1 MSPVTVNM
9 DFPSSRATRLNGLC
23 DTISRP
29 GSELECRESMR
40 IPVVALLGFL
50 AVLLSAADC
59 GDDGKGETE
68 EAALQVRG
76 VVTDVQARS
85 LLELESL
92 QVVDEQNT
100 VWEFRPGPQVVTG
113 TGHDYTPS
121 HLRQHMV
128 QGVPIIV
135 TYTERDGV
143 LTIVSISE

>member
-1 MSPVTVNM
+1 
-9 DFPSSRATRLNGLC
+9 
-23 DTISRP
+23 
-29 GSELECRESMR
+29 MR

-50 AVLLSAADC
+50 AVILTAVDC
-59 GDDGKGETE
+59 GADGRDETE
-68 EAALQVRG
+68 EATLQVRG
-76 VVTDVQARS
+76 LVTDVQARS

-92 QVVDEQNT
+92 QVVDDQGT
-100 VWEFRPGPQVVTG
+100 VWDFLPGPQRVAG
-113 TGHDYTPS
+113 AGHDYTPS

>member
-1 MSPVTVNM
+1 M
-9 DFPSSRATRLNGLC
+9 C
-23 DTISRP
+23 DTISRL
-29 GSELECRESMR
+29 GSELERSESMR
-40 IPVVALLGFL
+40 VPVVALLGFF
-50 AVLLSAADC
+50 AVIVTAADC
-59 GDDGKGETE
+59 GGDGKGETE
-68 EAALQVRG
+68 EATLQVRG

-92 QVVDEQNT
+92 RVVDEQNT
-100 VWEFRPGPQVVTG
+100 VWDFQPGPEGVTG
-113 TGHDYTPS
+113 SGHDYTPS

>member
-1 MSPVTVNM
+1 MERSK
-9 DFPSSRATRLNGLC
+9 A
-23 DTISRP
+23 
-29 GSELECRESMR
+29 MR
-40 IPVVALLGFL
+40 TPVVALLGFL
-50 AVLLSAADC
+50 AVLLTAADC
-59 GDDGKGETE
+59 GGDGKSETA
-68 EAALQVRG
+68 EAAFQVRG

-92 QVVDEQNT
+92 RVVDEQNI
-100 VWEFRPGPQVVTG
+100 VWEFRPGPQGVTG

-135 TYTERDGV
+135 KYTERDGV

>member
-1 MSPVTVNM
+1 ME
-9 DFPSSRATRLNGLC
+9 R
-23 DTISRP
+23 
-29 GSELECRESMR
+29 SENMR
-40 IPVVALLGFL
+40 ISVVALLGFF
-50 AVLLSAADC
+50 AVIVTAAGC
-59 GDDGKGETE
+59 GGDGKGETE

-76 VVTDVQARS
+76 LVTDVQARS

-92 QVVDEQNT
+92 QVVDGQNI
-100 VWEFRPGPQVVTG
+100 VWEFRPGPQGVTG

-135 TYTERDGV
+135 TYRERDGV